1 MSTCLKPLS
10 ETFCAKLTL
19 PKLIDIEP
27 LIISLMDSYAW
38 TEMEARQVSQN
49 YLRFLS
55 LLQFYPDRLLVPTQD
70 IDRVWHC
77 HILHTRQY
85 RQDCQTI
92 FGHYLDH
99 DPKLNLRMS
108 RRSLFEVYRKTKNL
122 FEQHFGVGSF
132 DGNCNFSAACDC
144 PIACGR
150 PIAS

>member
-10 ETFCAKLTL
+10 ETFCAKLRL

-38 TEMEARQVSQN
+38 TETEARQASQN
-49 YLRFLS
+49 YLRFLA
-55 LLQFYPDRLLVPTQD
+55 LLRVYPDRLLIPTQD

-92 FGHYLDH
+92 FGYYLDH
-99 DPKLNLRMS
+99 DPNSNLRMS
-108 RRSLFEVYRKTKNL
+108 NRSLFEASRQTKIL
-122 FEQHFGVGSF
+122 FEQHFGIGSF
-132 DGNCNFSAACDC
+132 NDNCSLSAACGC
-144 PIACGR
+144 PIACAR

>member
-1 MSTCLKPLS
+1 MSTFLKSPS
-10 ETFCAKLTL
+10 EILCTELGWLKLV
-19 PKLIDIEP
+19 DIEP
-27 LIISLMDSYAW
+27 LIISLMNSYAW
-38 TEMEARQVSQN
+38 TELEARQASQN
-49 YLRFLS
+49 YLRFLC
-55 LLQFYPDRLLVPTQD
+55 LLKLYPDRLLIPTQD

-108 RRSLFEVYRKTKNL
+108 NRSLFAVYRQTKTL
-122 FEQHFGVGSF
+122 FEQHFGVSSF
-132 DGNCNFSAACDC
+132 DDDCSIAALCG
-144 PIACGR
+144 GR